1 MQGVVEEYE
10 PFIASLAPGDRLPW
24 RALSIVRQ
32 DTRLA
37 DNDLV
42 WKLASPCRLDDIS
55 WIEPGKAAWEWW
67 NDWGLSGV
75 DFTAGINQ
83 PTYEYYIDFASRNG
97 LRYLVLDDGWSRD
110 HHSPLETAPGL
121 DLPALVKYGE
131 ERGVGLIL
139 WLGYLPFAE
148 QMEELCEHYSEMGI
162 KGFKVDFM
170 DRDDQQMVRFVY
182 DAART
187 AARHKLLLD
196 LHGIFKPAGIQ
207 RTYPNVINFEGV
219 HGLEQVKWS
228 PVEVDQVTYDV
239 TVPFIR
245 MMAGP
250 MDYTQGAM
258 RNASKANFRPVNS
271 EPMSQG
277 TAAGSWPN
285 MSCSMLRSRCCAT
298 PRRPTD
304 GNPNACASSPACLP
318 SGMRPRCS
326 PARSATIS

>member
-1 MQGVVEEYE
+1 MRED
-10 PFIASLAPGDRLPW
+10 A
-24 RALSIVRQ
+24 
-32 DTRLA
+32 RLA

-55 WIEPGKAAWEWW
+55 WIESGKAAREWS

-139 WLGYLPFAE
+139 WLGYLPFAG
-148 QMEELCEHYSEMGI
+148 QMEELCKHYSEMGV

-187 AARHKLLLD
+187 RTAQAAAR
-196 LHGIFKPAGIQ
+196 PARYIQ
-207 RTYPNVINFEGV
+207 
-219 HGLEQVKWS
+219 
-228 PVEVDQVTYDV
+228 
-239 TVPFIR
+239 
-245 MMAGP
+245 A
-250 MDYTQGAM
+250 
-258 RNASKANFRPVNS
+258 
-271 EPMSQG
+271 
-277 TAAGSWPN
+277 
-285 MSCSMLRSRCCAT
+285 C
-298 PRRPTD
+298 
-304 GNPNACASSPACLP
+304 GNPADLSQRHQFRRRARAGAGQMVARRGR
-318 SGMRPRCS
+318 SGYL
-326 PARSATIS
+326 